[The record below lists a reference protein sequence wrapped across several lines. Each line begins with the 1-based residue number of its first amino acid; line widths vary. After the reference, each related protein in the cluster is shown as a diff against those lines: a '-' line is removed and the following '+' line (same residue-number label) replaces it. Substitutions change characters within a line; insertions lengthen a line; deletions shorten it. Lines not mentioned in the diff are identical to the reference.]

1 MSWFTEMAGKAE
13 SFLNKM
19 DQVTAAAVSKTTS
32 VDGTNSDESTATIQ
46 PSLVTHQPKYTP
58 NASVSKPVTHS
69 RTSSLSSSFSSVSG
83 RDVHGI
89 SGDSNYGHNLY
100 GVNHNSPYHN
110 STDYGNPSMTLSSDD
125 KIFEYL
131 NSTTD
136 SSTPTASSLSRSSR
150 GHSVR

>member
-32 VDGTNSDESTATIQ
+32 VDGNNSESTATIQ
-46 PSLVTHQPKYTP
+46 PSLVTHQPEYTP
-58 NASVSKPVTHS
+58 NASVSKPATHS
-69 RTSSLSSSFSSVSG
+69 WTSSLSSSFSTVSSRDIHGVSG
-83 RDVHGI
+83 DPNHE
-89 SGDSNYGHNLY
+89 HNLY
-100 GVNHNSPYHN
+100 GINHTNPCYTN
-110 STDYGNPSMTLSSDD
+110 TDYGNPSFTLSSDD

-136 SSTPTASSLSRSSR
+136 SSTPTASSLSRSTR
-150 GHSVR
+150 GHPVR

>member
-32 VDGTNSDESTATIQ
+32 VDGTNSDESTATME

-69 RTSSLSSSFSSVSG
+69 RTSSLSSSFSTVSS
-83 RDVHGI
+83 RDVH
-89 SGDSNYGHNLY
+89 GHNLY
-100 GVNHNSPYHN
+100 GVNHDSPSHN
-110 STDYGNPSMTLSSDD
+110 NTDFGDFGNPSMTLSSDE

-136 SSTPTASSLSRSSR
+136 SSTPTVSSLSKSSR
-150 GHSVR
+150 GHPVR